1 MFTKEIENKFK
12 NISLKYINLESQYL
26 EEVDSLKSQNK

>member
-1 MFTKEIENKFK
+1 MFTKEMEDKFK

-26 EEVDSLKSQNK
+26 EEIDSLKSQSK